1 MNNSFKI
8 WFVIVASLASL
19 PAWALVPAP
28 EIDGSVALQL
38 LVLAGGI
45 AALLKKK
52 NKK

>member
-1 MNNSFKI
+1 MSNSFKI
-8 WFVIVASLASL
+8 WLVIVASLASV
-19 PAWALVPAP
+19 PAVAAAPAP